1 MKNKSGQKLWK
12 NIARAVIIC
21 NKILHCL
28 QKYMATSQ
36 AAM

>member
-1 MKNKSGQKLWK
+1 MKNKKWPKTMEKYCL
-12 NIARAVIIC
+12 AVIIC